1 MGLTM
6 MLKKKIRVENRL
18 LSLILNGTDS
28 RLTMAK
34 EAHLP
39 SVDDDGQGRDGDAE
53 TTVDGNIERT
63 NAVHLRRNIIKDVE
77 AIKFLSDIRLTA
89 SPVSQQHCRCQ
100 REERLL

>member
-63 NAVHLRRNIIKDVE
+63 NAVHLRRNIIKRMLV
-77 AIKFLSDIRLTA
+77 IKLLSDM
-89 SPVSQQHCRCQ
+89 
-100 REERLL
+100 

>member
-39 SVDDDGQGRDGDAE
+39 SVDDDGQGRDGDA
-53 TTVDGNIERT
+53 
-63 NAVHLRRNIIKDVE
+63 
-77 AIKFLSDIRLTA
+77 
-89 SPVSQQHCRCQ
+89 
-100 REERLL
+100 

>member
-34 EAHLP
+34 EVHLP
-39 SVDDDGQGRDGDAE
+39 FVDDDGQGRDGDA
-53 TTVDGNIERT
+53 
-63 NAVHLRRNIIKDVE
+63 
-77 AIKFLSDIRLTA
+77 
-89 SPVSQQHCRCQ
+89 
-100 REERLL
+100 